1 MAVDYGLDLDWAA
14 DLSKTAG
21 TVTGTKLLGQAVY
34 RRLVTARGSA
44 LDCPD
49 DGLDIRELL
58 SLPMTTAQLA
68 AVPGLVRQEI
78 VKDERIQDATI
89 IVTKLAD
96 GFDLAIRLT
105 PAEGPD
111 FELTLGVS
119 AAAVKLLGITG
130 GGA

>member
-1 MAVDYGLDLDWAA
+1 MVDYGTDLDWAA

-21 TVTGTKLLGQAVY
+21 TVSGTKLLGQAAFH
-34 RRLVTARGSA
+34 RLSTPRGTA

-49 DGLDIRELL
+49 DGLDLREYL
-58 SLPMTTAQLA
+58 SLPMTAADLA
-68 AVPGLVRQEI
+68 AVPGEVSQELR
-78 VKDERIQDATI
+78 KDERFQDADVT
-89 IVTKLAD
+89 VTKLVD
-96 GFDLAIRLT
+96 GFKLAIVIT

-130 GGA
+130 GG